1 MEVTCVAN
9 TSSATMFFELT
20 AALPLLRATAH
31 SVANVGPKTGS
42 KLGSEWMKRL
52 MLTAVATSMLA
63 TGYAGSALAGGKT
76 IAVSWGT
83 KQEERWKT
91 DEAAIVAA
99 IEAAGNK
106 YIFADAQ
113 QSAEKQ
119 LADVDSLITQ
129 GANAILI
136 FAQDGELIR
145 PALAKAAAEGIPV
158 IAYDRQIEDPNLL
171 YITFDNVGVGRLMGK
186 TMVEKG
192 RADGQ
197 FAIIKGDPG
206 DPNATFLF
214 NGMMETLKPL
224 IDGGKITVACETFT
238 ENWKPDNAQK
248 NMEQCL
254 TKTGNKIDAVM
265 SENDGM
271 ASGVV
276 AALTAQGMQGIPVT
290 GQDGDLA
297 ALNRVALGTQLVS
310 VWKDSRVLGKVAGE
324 AANALA
330 EGKSVAEV
338 AEGKT
343 FSDGAKKVT
352 MPAIL
357 ITPVAVTVDNLG
369 DVIAAGWITKEKA
382 CAGADPA
389 KVAACK

>member
-1 MEVTCVAN
+1 MKKII
-9 TSSATMFFELT
+9 L
-20 AALPLLRATAH
+20 AAAAGALMATAM
-31 SVANVGPKTGS
+31 ST
-42 KLGSEWMKRL
+42 M
-52 MLTAVATSMLA
+52 TLA
-63 TGYAGSALAGGKT
+63 AGKT

-119 LADVDSLITQ
+119 IADVDSLITQ

-136 FAQDGELIR
+136 FAQDGESIK
-145 PALAKAAAEGIPV
+145 PALAKATAEGIPV

-214 NGMMETLKPL
+214 NGMMEHLKPL
-224 IDGGKITVACETFT
+224 IDAGKITVACETFT

-310 VWKDSRVLGKVAGE
+310 VWKDSRILGKVAGE

-330 EGKSVAEV
+330 DGKSMADVAQ
-338 AEGKT
+338 GNT
-343 FSDGAKKVT
+343 FADGANKVK
-352 MPAIL
+352 MSAIL
-357 ITPVAVTVDNLG
+357 VPPMAITTENLNAVID
-369 DVIAAGWITKEKA
+369 AGWISKEKA
-382 CAGADPA
+382 CAGADAA

>member
-1 MEVTCVAN
+1 MKRAIGTLLA
-9 TSSATMFFELT
+9 SSMLIASFAG
-20 AALPLLRATAH
+20 AALA
-31 SVANVGPKTGS
+31 KD
-42 KLGSEWMKRL
+42 KI
-52 MLTAVATSMLA
+52 
-63 TGYAGSALAGGKT
+63 

-91 DEAAIVAA
+91 DEAAIKGA

-113 QSAEKQ
+113 QSAAKQ
-119 LADVDSLITQ
+119 LADVESLISQ

-136 FAQDGELIR
+136 FAQDGEAIK
-145 PALAKAAAEGIPV
+145 PALEKAKAEGIPV
-158 IAYDRQIEDPNLL
+158 IAYDRQIEQAGLL
-171 YITFDNVGVGRLMGK
+171 YITFDNVGVGRLMAK
-186 TMVEKG
+186 TMLEKG
-192 RADGQ
+192 KKEGN
-197 FAIIKGDPG
+197 FAFIKGDPG

-214 NGMMETLKPL
+214 NGMMESIKPL
-224 IDGGKITVACETFT
+224 IDSGKIKNVCETFT
-238 ENWKPDNAQK
+238 DNWKPDNAQK

-254 TKTGNKIDAVM
+254 TKTGNKVDAVM

-276 AALTAQGMQGIPVT
+276 AALTAQGMAGSVPVT

-310 VWKDSRVLGKVAGE
+310 VWKDSRQLGKVAGE

-330 EGKSVAEV
+330 EGKKPSEV
-338 AEGKT
+338 ANGNT
-343 FSDGAKKVT
+343 FADGAKKVE
-352 MPAIL
+352 MDAIL
-357 ITPVAVTVDNLG
+357 IPPQPITMDNL
-369 DVIAAGWITKEKA
+369 DLVIKAGWISKEKA
-382 CAGADPA
+382 CAGANPA

>member
-1 MEVTCVAN
+1 MKK
-9 TSSATMFFELT
+9 TMFIRENPNMKKLILAAAA
-20 AALPLLRATAH
+20 AALLSTAM
-31 SVANVGPKTGS
+31 STVTFA
-42 KLGSEWMKRL
+42 
-52 MLTAVATSMLA
+52 A
-63 TGYAGSALAGGKT
+63 GKT

-136 FAQDGELIR
+136 FAQDGESIK
-145 PALAKAAAEGIPV
+145 PALAKATAEGIPV

-206 DPNATFLF
+206 DPNATFLL
-214 NGMMETLKPL
+214 NGMMESLKPL
-224 IDGGKITVACETFT
+224 IDSGKITVACETFT

-265 SENDGM
+265 
-271 ASGVV
+271 
-276 AALTAQGMQGIPVT
+276 
-290 GQDGDLA
+290 LA

-324 AANALA
+324 AANELA
-330 EGKSVAEV
+330 EGKKIDEV
-338 AEGKT
+338 AKGAT
-343 FSDGAKKVT
+343 FADGANKVK
-352 MPAIL
+352 MSAIL
-357 ITPVAVTVDNLG
+357 IPPVAITQANLNE
-369 DVIAAGWITKEKA
+369 VIDAGWISKEKA
-382 CAGADPA
+382 CAGADAA
-389 KVAACK
+389 KVPACK

>member
-1 MEVTCVAN
+1 LFFAFNVAG
-9 TSSATMFFELT
+9 TSSVFWALSKQPLNEISAMSRILDNHGGDEMKKFAT
-20 AALPLLRATAH
+20 
-31 SVANVGPKTGS
+31 
-42 KLGSEWMKRL
+42 
-52 MLTAVATSMLA
+52 
-63 TGYAGSALAGGKT
+63 ALAGAVFTVTLAGAALAKDKT

-136 FAQDGELIR
+136 FAQDGDAIK
-145 PALAKAAAEGIPV
+145 PALDKAAAEGIPV

-171 YITFDNVGVGRLMGK
+171 YITFDNVGVGRLMGQ

-192 RADGQ
+192 RKDGN
-197 FAIIKGDPG
+197 FAFIKGDPG

-214 NGMMETLKPL
+214 SGMMEVLKPL
-224 IDGGKITVACETFT
+224 IDAGDIKNVCETFT

-254 TKTGNKIDAVM
+254 TANGNKIDAVM

-276 AALTAQGMQGIPVT
+276 AALTAQGMAGTVPVT

-297 ALNRVALGTQLVS
+297 ALNRVAVGTQLVS

-330 EGKSVAEV
+330 EGKTVSEV

-343 FSDGAKKVT
+343 FKDGAKKVE
-352 MPAIL
+352 MSAIL
-357 ITPVAVTVDNLG
+357 IPPVAITQENLNL
-369 DVIAAGWITKEKA
+369 VIDAGWITKEKA
-382 CAGADPA
+382 CAGADAA

>member
-1 MEVTCVAN
+1 MKRTTLAIL
-9 TSSATMFFELT
+9 S
-20 AALPLLRATAH
+20 AALLLGA
-31 SVANVGPKTGS
+31 SVP
-42 KLGSEWMKRL
+42 
-52 MLTAVATSMLA
+52 
-63 TGYAGSALAGGKT
+63 ALAAGKT

-91 DEAAIVAA
+91 DEAAIKAA
-99 IEAAGNK
+99 IEAGGNK

-113 QSAEKQ
+113 QSASKQ
-119 LADVDSLITQ
+119 VADVESLIAQ
-129 GANAILI
+129 GANAIMI
-136 FAQDGELIR
+136 FAQDGEAIK
-145 PALAKAAAEGIPV
+145 PALEKAAAEGIPV
-158 IAYDRQIEDPNLL
+158 IAYDRQIESDKLL

-186 TMVEKG
+186 AMVEKG
-192 RADGQ
+192 KNSGN

-206 DPNATFLF
+206 DPNATFLL
-214 NGMMETLKPL
+214 NGMMESLKPL
-224 IDGGKITVACETFT
+224 IDAGKINVACETFT
-238 ENWKPDNAQK
+238 QDWKPDNAQK

-276 AALTAQGMQGIPVT
+276 AALNAQGMAGSVPVT

-324 AANALA
+324 AANMLA
-330 EGKSVAEV
+330 EGKSVSDV
-338 AEGKT
+338 AQGKT

-352 MPAIL
+352 MSAIL
-357 ITPVAVTVDNLG
+357 VPPMAITMDNLNA
-369 DVIAAGWITKEKA
+369 VIDAGWISKEKA
-382 CAGADPA
+382 CAGADA
-389 KVAACK
+389 GKVMACK

>member
-1 MEVTCVAN
+1 MKRTII
-9 TSSATMFFELT
+9 ATM
-20 AALPLLRATAH
+20 AAAFMATTFGG
-31 SVANVGPKTGS
+31 V
-42 KLGSEWMKRL
+42 
-52 MLTAVATSMLA
+52 
-63 TGYAGSALAGGKT
+63 ALAKDKI

-91 DEAAIVAA
+91 DEAAIKSA
-99 IEAAGNK
+99 IEAAGDK

-119 LADVDSLITQ
+119 IADVDSLITQ

-136 FAQDGELIR
+136 FAQDGESIK
-145 PALAKAAAEGIPV
+145 PALAKASAEGIPV
-158 IAYDRQIEDPNLL
+158 IAYDRQIEDSSLL

-192 RADGQ
+192 RKDGN
-197 FAIIKGDPG
+197 FAFIKGDPG
-206 DPNATFLF
+206 DPNATFLY

-224 IDGGKITVACETFT
+224 IDAGAIKNVCETFT
-238 ENWKPDNAQK
+238 DNWKPDNAQK

-254 TKTGNKIDAVM
+254 TKTGNKVDAVM

-276 AALTAQGMQGIPVT
+276 AALTAQGMAGAVPVT

-310 VWKDSRVLGKVAGE
+310 VWKDSRVLGKAAGE
-324 AANALA
+324 AAVALA
-330 EGKSVAEV
+330 EGKSMADVA
-338 AEGKT
+338 GGNT
-343 FSDGAKKVT
+343 FADGAKKVK
-352 MPAIL
+352 MSAIL
-357 ITPVAVTVDNLG
+357 IPPMAITQDNL
-369 DVIAAGWITKEKA
+369 DAVIKAGWITKEKA
-382 CAGADPA
+382 CAGADAA

>member
-1 MEVTCVAN
+1 MKKTIIAMMAGAMLLGVAG
-9 TSSATMFFELT
+9 T
-20 AALPLLRATAH
+20 AMAA
-31 SVANVGPKTGS
+31 
-42 KLGSEWMKRL
+42 
-52 MLTAVATSMLA
+52 
-63 TGYAGSALAGGKT
+63 GKT

-91 DEAAIVAA
+91 DEAAIKAA
-99 IEAAGNK
+99 IEAAGDK

-119 LADVDSLITQ
+119 IADVDSLITQ

-136 FAQDGELIR
+136 FAQDGESIK
-145 PALAKAAAEGIPV
+145 PALAKASAEGIPV
-158 IAYDRQIEDPNLL
+158 IAYDRQIEDASLL

-192 RADGQ
+192 RKDGN
-197 FAIIKGDPG
+197 FAFIKGDPG
-206 DPNATFLF
+206 DPNATFLY

-224 IDGGKITVACETFT
+224 IDSGAIKNVCETFT
-238 ENWKPDNAQK
+238 DNWKPDNAQK

-254 TKTGNKIDAVM
+254 TKTGNKVDAVM

-276 AALTAQGMQGIPVT
+276 AALTAQGMAGAVPVT

-310 VWKDSRVLGKVAGE
+310 VWKDSRVLGKAAGE
-324 AANALA
+324 AAVALA
-330 EGKSVAEV
+330 GGAKMEEV
-338 AEGKT
+338 AKGNT
-343 FSDGAKKVT
+343 FADGAKKVK
-352 MPAIL
+352 MNAIL
-357 ITPVAVTVDNLG
+357 IPPMAITQENLDAVIT
-369 DVIAAGWITKEKA
+369 AGWITKEKA
-382 CAGADPA
+382 CAGADPS

>member
-1 MEVTCVAN
+1 MKK
-9 TSSATMFFELT
+9 LIL
-20 AALPLLRATAH
+20 AAA
-31 SVANVGPKTGS
+31 
-42 KLGSEWMKRL
+42 
-52 MLTAVATSMLA
+52 AVALLSTAMSPLA
-63 TGYAGSALAGGKT
+63 FAEGKT

-99 IEAAGNK
+99 IEAGGNK

-136 FAQDGELIR
+136 FAQDGESIK

-158 IAYDRQIEDPNLL
+158 IAYDRQVEDPNLL

-192 RADGQ
+192 KAEGQ

-206 DPNATFLF
+206 DPNATFLL
-214 NGMMETLKPL
+214 NGMMESLKPL
-224 IDGGKITVACETFT
+224 IDSGKITVACETFT

-276 AALTAQGMQGIPVT
+276 AALTAQGMAGSVPVT

-310 VWKDSRVLGKVAGE
+310 VWKDSRELGKVAGE

-330 EGKSVAEV
+330 EGKTVADV
-338 AEGKT
+338 AKGAT
-343 FSDGAKKVT
+343 FEDGANKVK
-352 MPAIL
+352 MSAIL
-357 ITPVAVTVDNLG
+357 IPPVAITRDNLHL
-369 DVIAAGWITKEKA
+369 VIDAGWISKEKA
-382 CAGADPA
+382 CSGADAAAVP
-389 KVAACK
+389 ACK

>member
-1 MEVTCVAN
+1 MKKLILAAAAGALL
-9 TSSATMFFELT
+9 SSA
-20 AALPLLRATAH
+20 AT
-31 SVANVGPKTGS
+31 VAFAKD
-42 KLGSEWMKRL
+42 KI
-52 MLTAVATSMLA
+52 
-63 TGYAGSALAGGKT
+63 

-136 FAQDGELIR
+136 FAQDGESIK
-145 PALAKAAAEGIPV
+145 PALAKATAEGIPV

-192 RADGQ
+192 KAEGQ

-206 DPNATFLF
+206 DPNATFLL
-214 NGMMETLKPL
+214 NGMMESLKPL
-224 IDGGKITVACETFT
+224 IDSGKIVVACETFT

-276 AALTAQGMQGIPVT
+276 AALTAQGMAGSVPVT

-324 AANALA
+324 AANELA
-330 EGKSVAEV
+330 EGKKIDEV
-338 AEGKT
+338 AKGAT
-343 FSDGAKKVT
+343 FADGANKVK
-352 MPAIL
+352 MSAIL
-357 ITPVAVTVDNLG
+357 IPPVAITQDNLNE
-369 DVIAAGWITKEKA
+369 VIDAGWISKEKA
-382 CAGADPA
+382 CAGADAA

>member
-1 MEVTCVAN
+1 
-9 TSSATMFFELT
+9 
-20 AALPLLRATAH
+20 
-31 SVANVGPKTGS
+31 
-42 KLGSEWMKRL
+42 MK
-52 MLTAVATSMLA
+52 AILA
-63 TGYAGSALAGGKT
+63 ALAGSVLAASVAGPALAKDKI

-99 IEAAGNK
+99 IKAAGNK
-106 YIFADAQ
+106 YIFTDAQ
-113 QSAEKQ
+113 QSAQKQ
-119 LADVDSLITQ
+119 VADVDSLITQ

-136 FAQDGELIR
+136 FAQDGEAIR

-192 RADGQ
+192 RKDGN
-197 FAIIKGDPG
+197 FAFIKGDPG
-206 DPNATFLF
+206 DPNAGFLLA
-214 NGMMETLKPL
+214 GMMETLKPL
-224 IDGGKITVACETFT
+224 IDAGSIKKVCDTFT
-238 ENWKPDNAQK
+238 DNWKPDNAQK

-254 TKTGNKIDAVM
+254 TSANNKIDAVM

-276 AALTAQGMQGIPVT
+276 AALTAQGMQGVPVT

-324 AANALA
+324 AANDLA
-330 EGKSVAEV
+330 
-338 AEGKT
+338 
-343 FSDGAKKVT
+343 DGKKVADVAKGNT
-352 MPAIL
+352 FADGSKKVKMSAIL
-357 ITPVAVTVDNLG
+357 IPPVAITRDNLNL
-369 DVIAAGWITKEKA
+369 VIDAGWITKEKA
-382 CAGADPA
+382 CAGADAA
-389 KVAACK
+389 KVPACK

>member
-1 MEVTCVAN
+1 MRISKIEMGVNDMKKLVLA
-9 TSSATMFFELT
+9 AAA
-20 AALPLLRATAH
+20 AALLTTAM
-31 SVANVGPKTGS
+31 STVTFA
-42 KLGSEWMKRL
+42 
-52 MLTAVATSMLA
+52 A
-63 TGYAGSALAGGKT
+63 GKT

-119 LADVDSLITQ
+119 IADVDSLITQ
-129 GANAILI
+129 GANVILI
-136 FAQDGELIR
+136 FAQDGETIK
-145 PALAKAAAEGIPV
+145 PALAKATAEGIPV

-192 RADGQ
+192 KAEGQ

-206 DPNATFLF
+206 DPNATFLL
-214 NGMMETLKPL
+214 NGMMEHLKPL
-224 IDGGKITVACETFT
+224 IDSGKITVACETFT

-276 AALTAQGMQGIPVT
+276 AALTAQGMAGSVPVT

-310 VWKDSRVLGKVAGE
+310 VWKDSRILGKVAGE

-330 EGKSVAEV
+330 EGKSLAD
-338 AEGKT
+338 AAGGAT
-343 FSDGAKKVT
+343 FADGAKKVT
-352 MPAIL
+352 MSAIL
-357 ITPVAVTVDNLG
+357 VPPMAITQENLNAVID
-369 DVIAAGWITKEKA
+369 AGWISKEKA
-382 CAGADPA
+382 CAGADA
-389 KVAACK
+389 TKVAACK

>member
-1 MEVTCVAN
+1 M
-9 TSSATMFFELT
+9 
-20 AALPLLRATAH
+20 
-31 SVANVGPKTGS
+31 K
-42 KLGSEWMKRL
+42 KLII
-52 MLTAVATSMLA
+52 
-63 TGYAGSALAGGKT
+63 ALAGTALAVSVSAPAFAAGKT

-91 DEAAIVAA
+91 DEAAIKGA

-113 QSAEKQ
+113 QSASKQ
-119 LADVDSLITQ
+119 LADVESLIAQ
-129 GANAILI
+129 GANAIMI
-136 FAQDGELIR
+136 FAQDGEAIK
-145 PALAKAAAEGIPV
+145 PALEKAAAEGIPV
-158 IAYDRQIEDPNLL
+158 IAYDRQIESDKLL

-192 RADGQ
+192 KNAGN

-214 NGMMETLKPL
+214 NGMMEHLKPL
-224 IDGGKITVACETFT
+224 VNSGKINIVCETFT

-254 TKTGNKIDAVM
+254 TKTGNKVDAVM

-276 AALTAQGMQGIPVT
+276 AALNAQGMAGSVPVT

-310 VWKDSRVLGKVAGE
+310 VWKDSRVLGKTAGE
-324 AANALA
+324 AANMLA
-330 EGKSVAEV
+330 DGKSVSDV
-338 AEGKT
+338 AKGAT
-343 FSDGAKKVT
+343 FADGAKKVK
-352 MPAIL
+352 MSAIL
-357 ITPVAVTVDNLG
+357 IPPMAITSENLNAVID
-369 DVIAAGWITKEKA
+369 AGWISKEKA
-382 CAGADPA
+382 CAGADA
-389 KVAACK
+389 GKVAACK

>member
-1 MEVTCVAN
+1 MKKIILAAAAGALLS
-9 TSSATMFFELT
+9 TSLASAAMAE
-20 AALPLLRATAH
+20 
-31 SVANVGPKTGS
+31 
-42 KLGSEWMKRL
+42 
-52 MLTAVATSMLA
+52 
-63 TGYAGSALAGGKT
+63 GKT

-91 DEAAIVAA
+91 DEAAIKGA

-106 YIFADAQ
+106 SIFADAQ

-136 FAQDGELIR
+136 FAQDGESIK

-192 RADGQ
+192 RADGN

-206 DPNATFLF
+206 DPNATFLL

-224 IDGGKITVACETFT
+224 IDGGKINVVCETFT
-238 ENWKPDNAQK
+238 DNWKPDNAQK

-254 TKTGNKIDAVM
+254 TKTGNKVDAVM

-330 EGKSVAEV
+330 DGKKMEEV
-338 AEGKT
+338 AQGNT
-343 FSDGAKKVT
+343 FADGANKVK
-352 MPAIL
+352 MNAIL
-357 ITPVAVTVDNLG
+357 IPPQPITQDNLNL
-369 DVIAAGWITKEKA
+369 VIDASWITKDKA
-382 CAGADPA
+382 CAGADAA
-389 KVAACK
+389 KVPACK

>member
-1 MEVTCVAN
+1 
-9 TSSATMFFELT
+9 
-20 AALPLLRATAH
+20 
-31 SVANVGPKTGS
+31 
-42 KLGSEWMKRL
+42 MKRTL
-52 MLTAVATSMLA
+52 LAVMATTMMTVGLASTAMAK
-63 TGYAGSALAGGKT
+63 GNI

-91 DEAAIVAA
+91 DEAAIKAA
-99 IEAAGNK
+99 IEAAGDK
-106 YIFADAQ
+106 YIFTDAQ
-113 QSAEKQ
+113 QSAAKQ
-119 LADVDSLITQ
+119 LSDVESLISQ
-129 GANAILI
+129 GAKVILI
-136 FAQDGELIR
+136 FAQDGEAIK
-145 PALAKAAAEGIPV
+145 PAIQKATAEGISV
-158 IAYDRQIEDPNLL
+158 IAYDRQIEDPGVL

-192 RADGQ
+192 RKDGN

-206 DPNATFLF
+206 DANTEFLYR
-214 NGMMETLKPL
+214 GMMESLKPL
-224 IDGGKITVACETFT
+224 IDGGKIKVACESYTD
-238 ENWKPDNAQK
+238 NWKPDNAQK

-324 AANALA
+324 AAVALA
-330 EGKSVAEV
+330 QGKKMDEV
-338 AEGKT
+338 AKGNT
-343 FSDGAKKVT
+343 FADGAKKVK
-352 MPAIL
+352 MNAIL
-357 ITPVAVTVDNLG
+357 IPPMAVTRDNLG
-369 DVIAAGWITKEKA
+369 EVIKAGWISKEKA
-382 CAGADPA
+382 CAGADA
-389 KVAACK
+389 SKVAACK

>member
-1 MEVTCVAN
+1 MKKIILAAAAGALLTTAM
-9 TSSATMFFELT
+9 STMTL
-20 AALPLLRATAH
+20 AA
-31 SVANVGPKTGS
+31 
-42 KLGSEWMKRL
+42 
-52 MLTAVATSMLA
+52 
-63 TGYAGSALAGGKT
+63 GKT

-91 DEAAIVAA
+91 DEAAIIAA

-119 LADVDSLITQ
+119 IADVDSLITQ

-136 FAQDGELIR
+136 FAQDGESIK
-145 PALAKAAAEGIPV
+145 PALAKATAEGIPV
-158 IAYDRQIEDPNLL
+158 IAYDRQIEDANLL

-206 DPNATFLF
+206 DPNATFLL
-214 NGMMETLKPL
+214 NGMMESLKPL
-224 IDGGKITVACETFT
+224 IDSGKITVACETFT

-310 VWKDSRVLGKVAGE
+310 VWKDSRILGKVAGE
-324 AANALA
+324 AANMLA
-330 EGKSVAEV
+330 EGKSMADVAQ
-338 AEGKT
+338 GNT
-343 FSDGAKKVT
+343 FADGANKVK
-352 MPAIL
+352 MSAIL
-357 ITPVAVTVDNLG
+357 VPPMAITTENLNAVID
-369 DVIAAGWITKEKA
+369 AGWISKEKA
-382 CAGADPA
+382 CAGADAA